1 MLNPEPLPK
10 KNWQIVAN
18 LRFEFD
24 KYLAIN
30 LLSTEA
36 RTLQTI
42 EDTDIRSNLGIRA
55 GLKQARQGY

>member
-1 MLNPEPLPK
+1 M
-10 KNWQIVAN
+10 
-18 LRFEFD
+18 RFEFD